1 MTDEA
6 TQNQKKLVQLLVT
19 GYPSGKNPS
28 LSTTSTDF
36 RSKRFVTHYRNG
48 LLRINTGPRIGS
60 GSQLLTLQKQHGRV
74 IFEGFKRNYVKAAYT
89 NSLPVMDVKEDT
101 AVKDV
106 LLVGFG
112 AVGVIYSLVLKRS
125 GKARVTVVARSN
137 FEAVERDGIHI
148 KSEKYGEIPNWR
160 PDRLCRSLDEALD
173 KPYSYVLVATKNM
186 QTNTGNPPMS
196 FCRMAWG

>member
-1 MTDEA
+1 MLCRTPI
-6 TQNQKKLVQLLVT
+6 L
-19 GYPSGKNPS
+19 SG
-28 LSTTSTDF
+28 
-36 RSKRFVTHYRNG
+36 FVTHYRNG

-112 AVGVIYSLVLKRS
+112 AVGVICECCILRACFGVFGLERS
-125 GKARVTVVARSN
+125 
-137 FEAVERDGIHI
+137 
-148 KSEKYGEIPNWR
+148 
-160 PDRLCRSLDEALD
+160 
-173 KPYSYVLVATKNM
+173 M
-186 QTNTGNPPMS
+186 
-196 FCRMAWG
+196 